1 MHIIQLARSAIMHIS
16 LDKLV
21 VLARWVA
28 ALREK
33 QTPWRAPRNAAKKS
47 EGPVRERDTGGRLT
61 DPRHTGRI
69 TSRKWVIAGLR

>member
-1 MHIIQLARSAIMHIS
+1 MHIS

-47 EGPVRERDTGGRLT
+47 EGRLREGDTGGRLT
-61 DPRHTGRI
+61 YPRHTGRI
-69 TSRKWVIAGLR
+69 ASRKWVIAGLR